1 MGNVIKK
8 LVVGIVVGGILFG
21 ATNALGFPFVFQAL
35 FFGYAM
41 LGALV
46 FMILDFPALKPFGGV
61 KALRLITFGIK
72 NLPADFFRREQIAD
86 IIQLGTALLTTLAI
100 QFMAVVTFL
109 NLPLLLAQLGKVAT
123 GCRRGR
129 GRRAVPARLLIG
141 GSLGGAKRL

>member
-61 KALRLITFGIK
+61 KASGIGREHGPEALDYYLEPKSVVFGG
-72 NLPADFFRREQIAD
+72 LD
-86 IIQLGTALLTTLAI
+86 
-100 QFMAVVTFL
+100 
-109 NLPLLLAQLGKVAT
+109 
-123 GCRRGR
+123 
-129 GRRAVPARLLIG
+129 
-141 GSLGGAKRL
+141 